1 MVLTSFFLNP
11 KICESISSQ
20 TVRGIDKR
28 FFPLN
33 QKRPKFVNRVVL
45 MFPALS
51 DMPKI
56 TGFRKNTEY
65 FRHHNQWSENVKP
78 AISVI
83 WDYLT
88 RSMLLGIMK

>member
-1 MVLTSFFLNP
+1 MTSFFLMVTFFA
-11 KICESISSQ
+11 SISSQ
-20 TVRGIDKR
+20 SVSGIDKR
-28 FFPLN
+28 FFPFD
-33 QKRPKFVNRVVL
+33 QKRPKFVNRVVV
-45 MFPALS
+45 MFPAFY

-65 FRHHNQWSENVKP
+65 FRHHNQRSENVKP